1 MGLRKRAQG
10 HRQAAACKGKCEYGR
25 YYWSTPF
32 SFAAMNGYDI
42 VAMAILSHKAIDV
55 DQKGHYGSTL
65 LSIAVRNCLTQI
77 VKVLLA
83 TGQVNFDTQDCFG
96 GTLW

>member
-1 MGLRKRAQG
+1 
-10 HRQAAACKGKCEYGR
+10 
-25 YYWSTPF
+25 
-32 SFAAMNGYDI
+32 MNGHDTI
-42 VAMAILSHKAIDV
+42 AMAILSHKAIDV